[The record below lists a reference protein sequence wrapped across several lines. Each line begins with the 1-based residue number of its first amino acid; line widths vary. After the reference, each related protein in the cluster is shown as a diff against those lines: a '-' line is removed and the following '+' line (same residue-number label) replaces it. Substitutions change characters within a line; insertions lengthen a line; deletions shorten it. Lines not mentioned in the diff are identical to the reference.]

1 MTDQCSLE
9 HLWMPFS
16 ANRDFKSSPRLMNEA
31 EGMYYK
37 KQDGTPVLDGTAGLW
52 CCNAGHSNKKIVDAI
67 HQQAAKLDYAPSFQ
81 MGHPLG
87 FEAAQKLLQ
96 IGPSND
102 FQYVFFTNSGSE
114 SVDTALKIALG
125 YQQHVGNSEKKIL
138 IDMLANPGITFSREE
153 IGKISGISQERSIDV
168 LITRLR
174 QKLEENPK
182 NPKYLQTVRG
192 SGYVLWIE

>member
-1 MTDQCSLE
+1 MTDQYSLE

-67 HQQAAKLDYAPSFQ
+67 HQQVRKLDYAPSFQ

-96 IGPSND
+96 IAPSND

-125 YQQHVGNSEKKIL
+125 YQQHVGNSKKKIL
-138 IDMLANPGITFSREE
+138 IGRNRSYHGVGF
-153 IGKISGISQERSIDV
+153 GGISV
-168 LITRLR
+168 GGLPY
-174 QKLEENPK
+174 NK
-182 NPKYLQTVRG
+182 NHF
-192 SGYVLWIE
+192 